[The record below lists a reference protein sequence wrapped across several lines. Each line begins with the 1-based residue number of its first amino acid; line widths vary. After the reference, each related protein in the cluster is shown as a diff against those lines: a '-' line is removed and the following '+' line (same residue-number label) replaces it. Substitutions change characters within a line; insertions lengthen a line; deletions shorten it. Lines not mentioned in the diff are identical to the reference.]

1 MKRNIEAERSR
12 LQLTK
17 AEISRMLGI
26 TQKTYMSY
34 VNEKTPIPSNVLV
47 DMKRIF
53 SCSTDYLLGL
63 SGSDK
68 PA

>member
-1 MKRNIEAERSR
+1 MKCNIEAERSR

-17 AEISRMLGI
+17 AEISKMLGI

-34 VNEKTPIPSNVLV
+34 VNEKTPIPSNVLA
-47 DMKRIF
+47 DMKKIF
-53 SCSTDYLLGL
+53 SCTTDYLLGL
-63 SGSDK
+63 SETEE